1 MSLRERQIPYDITYM
16 YYLKYDTK
24 DPIYETETDPQTE
37 SRLVPAKVGAW
48 GSERKRLGIW
58 D

>member
-1 MSLRERQIPYDITYM
+1 M
-16 YYLKYDTK
+16 YNLKYDTK